1 MPNNRTIVAS
11 NVDPSGP
18 LKEILMFTLV
28 ARLFFIAALVAAP
41 GVSGLL
47 HRSQAPGSV
56 APGSTDPARTRAANL
71 PTRAARQPLPSV
83 TPSARKGAS
92 ALVDRYEAALVAG
105 RWSAAFDLLAATS
118 LTHEAGIESFA
129 SERAA
134 FFDSVDGRYT
144 VGDPERIRDW
154 TEYGPLVTGAGRS
167 RAWLIEVDYP
177 ALSNN
182 NAGYEQFVVAPD
194 ASGTWRIWPVR

>member
-1 MPNNRTIVAS
+1 
-11 NVDPSGP
+11 
-18 LKEILMFTLV
+18 MFTLV

-47 HRSQAPGSV
+47 HHSQVPAPV
-56 APGSTDPARTRAANL
+56 APGSAGPARTRAADV
-71 PTRAARQPLPSV
+71 PTRAARQPSPSV

-92 ALVDRYEAALVAG
+92 GLVDRYEAALVAG
-105 RWSAAFDLLAATS
+105 RWSAAFDLLGPAS
-118 LTHEAGIESFA
+118 LTREAGLESFA

-134 FFDSVDGRYT
+134 FFHSVDGRYT
-144 VGDPERIRDW
+144 IGDPARVRDW
-154 TEYGPLVTGAGRS
+154 SGYEPLVEGAVRS

-194 ASGTWRIWPVR
+194 SSGTWRIWPVR